1 MRCLFCRYPLEGLAS
16 NRCPECGREFD
27 PHDPATFDPTAA
39 PSVLGSHVFWR
50 WALVLT
56 TVPPLGNTA
65 IAALCWFVAAATL
78 GHPPRPG
85 VDDPTYIRSIAW
97 LAPLWQMTGACACT
111 FGPRGHAAD
120 RRPVP
125 AGWFRVPAPDL
136 PAHGYRRLT
145 CLGGHDDPQRLGA
158 RGVAR

>member
-1 MRCLFCRYPLEGLAS
+1 MRCLFCRYPLEGLSS

-111 FGPRGHAAD
+111 SVLAAL
-120 RRPVP
+120 PPIGVL
-125 AGWFRVPAPDL
+125 FR
-136 PAHGYRRLT
+136 
-145 CLGGHDDPQRLGA
+145 LGGSESQRQTSRRMAIGA
-158 RGVAR
+158 